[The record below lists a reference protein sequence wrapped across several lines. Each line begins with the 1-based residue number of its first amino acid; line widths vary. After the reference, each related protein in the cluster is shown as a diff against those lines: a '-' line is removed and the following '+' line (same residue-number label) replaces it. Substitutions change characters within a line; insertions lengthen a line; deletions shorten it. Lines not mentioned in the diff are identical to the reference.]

1 MNTNNTPLA
10 NLMRERG
17 ITQKTVSDFLGVT
30 RQAVQRWQSGAPMRM
45 GTLKKLSE
53 YFGVSVAY
61 LTGEITTPMP
71 QGAVLPA
78 SNDDEPIDGF
88 TKIPVYNAE
97 VACNPDA
104 GDGQL
109 TEFISGFIAIADWF
123 LRSLPGVT
131 GIRRLTFVP
140 SSGDSMEPTI
150 ASRSLLLVDRNQCR
164 ITSAGIYCIRVV
176 DQVMAKRIELNIDG
190 TYTLL
195 SDNPLYPP
203 KTVPREDMDRAEI
216 IGRVVYALNGRTF
229 L

>member
-1 MNTNNTPLA
+1 MTANNTPLA
-10 NLMRERG
+10 AIMRERG
-17 ITQKTVSDFLGVT
+17 ITQKTVSEFLGVT

-45 GTLKKLSE
+45 ETLKKLSE

-61 LTGEITTPMP
+61 LTGEINDPLP

-78 SNDDEPIDGF
+78 SSNDEPVDGF
-88 TKIPVYNAE
+88 TKVPVYNAD
-97 VACNPDA
+97 VGCNPDA
-104 GDGQL
+104 GSQL

-131 GIRRLTFVP
+131 GIGRLTFVP

-176 DQVMAKRIELNIDG
+176 DQVMAKRIELNLDG

-203 KTVPREDMDRAEI
+203 KIVPREDMDRAEVL
-216 IGRVVYALNGRTF
+216 GRVVYALNGRVF
-229 L
+229 Q